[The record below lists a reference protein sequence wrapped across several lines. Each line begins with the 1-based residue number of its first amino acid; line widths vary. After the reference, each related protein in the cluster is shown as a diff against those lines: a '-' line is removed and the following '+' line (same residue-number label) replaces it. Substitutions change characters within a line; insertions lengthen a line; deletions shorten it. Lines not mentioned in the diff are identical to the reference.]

1 MNNHS
6 NYTPSQIAVSVI
18 FLIWFFGSILAMIFF
33 AKNEMGYLAI
43 GAFGQ
48 IFLVIGIFVTVSGI
62 KNKNFNPIFLLFPIV
77 GLGAVIVSVISQF
90 GTEAVLDALEDSV
103 PYLLLGVFFIAG
115 LIMTGMALSRYFG
128 PKIRCKDCVVG
139 TCVELL
145 ERYDARGRLFVCPVY
160 EVSYGMHK
168 LKLCNEVYVRNIGG
182 APVINVGTQK
192 ELYINPDNP
201 TEFVNEKENG
211 QIAFIL
217 GVLGLL
223 FIVISVMGIYLMS
236 IQ

>member
-90 GTEAVLDALEDSV
+90 GTGAVLDALEDSV

-115 LIMTGMALSRYFG
+115 LIMMIMAFRLYFG
-128 PKIRCKDCVVG
+128 NKMRCKDYVVG
-139 TCVELL
+139 TCVEILEKYDDYGELL
-145 ERYDARGRLFVCPVY
+145 VCPVY
-160 EVSYGMHK
+160 EANYGMQK
-168 LKLCNEVYVRNIGG
+168 LRLCNDVYS
-182 APVINVGTQK
+182 NVSDIDVGDVK
-192 ELYINPDNP
+192 DLYVNPNNP
-201 TEFVNEKENG
+201 EEFCSGKGNV
-211 QIAFIL
+211 AVL
-217 GVLGLL
+217 LVLGGMG
-223 FIVISVMGIYLMS
+223 VMFMALPAMGAYFMIKG
-236 IQ
+236 